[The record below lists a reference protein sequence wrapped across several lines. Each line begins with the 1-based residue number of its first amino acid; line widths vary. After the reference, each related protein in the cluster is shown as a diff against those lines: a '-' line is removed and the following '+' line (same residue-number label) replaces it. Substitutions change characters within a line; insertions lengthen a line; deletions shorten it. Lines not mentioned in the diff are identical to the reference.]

1 MEMKSNEKNF
11 EIKVTLTDCKTEKE
25 LDYFMDWESSE
36 DYARKY
42 FLHIKKSFHTAR
54 YWEEN

>member
-1 MEMKSNEKNF
+1 MKSNEKNF

-42 FLHIKKSFHTAR
+42 FLHIKKSFHTGR